1 MRRKWV
7 GRRASFLH
15 STVGRRGPTGRLLQ
29 RGDDVEPFSNWSSCA
44 ELLEAFADSLGE
56 RVGVSACDNAFAA
69 MVSGLLEGTGCAV
82 LRKGSQEGCPE
93 IVAASGTWERAN
105 LSRILEEAGSDW
117 ISALSDVPMLVVRRR
132 GSVRLRAI
140 RRFSHLS
147 ASGVAIPLVCAGH
160 EVGALLVTYESRRGY
175 GGAYLA
181 AAKLL
186 AGGVSIRLVSEWFD
200 KRTRRQGERISRL
213 TSDVERMGILLRK
226 VGDPPRSA
234 GTSF

>member
-1 MRRKWV
+1 M
-7 GRRASFLH
+7 
-15 STVGRRGPTGRLLQ
+15 LQ
-29 RGDDVEPFSNWSSCA
+29 KGADVEPFSSWSSCA

-56 RVGVSACDNAFAA
+56 RVGASACDDAFAA

-82 LRKGSQEGCPE
+82 LRKGSHEGCSE
-93 IVAASGTWERAN
+93 IVAASGTWERVN

-132 GSVRLRAI
+132 GGVCLRAI
-140 RRFSHLS
+140 RRFSHPS
-147 ASGVAIPLVCAGH
+147 GSGVAIPLVCAGQK
-160 EVGALLVTYESRRGY
+160 VGALLVTYESRRGY
-175 GGAYLA
+175 GSSYLA

-226 VGDPPRSA
+226 VGDSSRNAES
-234 GTSF
+234 SF